1 MLFIIFSKYFKV
13 VILLEKNPNIE
24 DTTEYMSIVAHKQT
38 ALNQLDSLLT
48 YHIEN
53 NNLKKANLLSYWFE
67 DFVKY
72 NLAEETF
79 NPRLLKKYKRGSII
93 KANLGFN
100 IGNEEGGLHYCI
112 VLDKS
117 NALSSG
123 TLTIIPLTSIK
134 ENKKYNSTTLNLGNE
149 IYLNLKNIC
158 DRMSQKLS
166 KEYEDIW
173 KLPAE
178 KVEQFNTDFKYI
190 KKIEKE
196 ISKMKKGSIALVS
209 QITTISKQRIYD
221 PKTSGDILANL
232 RVSNNTLD
240 LIDLKIKELFIK

>member
-1 MLFIIFSKYFKV
+1 ML
-13 VILLEKNPNIE
+13 LLEEKQNTENK
-24 DTTEYMSIVAHKQT
+24 TEYINTVTHKQI

-53 NNLKKANLLSYWFE
+53 NNFKKANLLSYWFE
-67 DFVKY
+67 DFAKY
-72 NLAEETF
+72 NLSEETF
-79 NPRLLKKYKRGSII
+79 NPKLLKKYKRGSII

-100 IGNEEGGLHYCI
+100 VGNEEGGLHYCI

-123 TLTIIPLTSIK
+123 TLTVIPLTSIK
-134 ENKKYNSTTLNLGNE
+134 ENKKYNSTTLNSGNE
-149 IYLNLKNIC
+149 IYLNLKKIC
-158 DRMSQKLS
+158 DNMSQKLS

-173 KLPAE
+173 KLPSE
-178 KVEQFNTDFKYI
+178 KVEQFNLDFKYI
-190 KKIEKE
+190 KKVEKE

-221 PKTSGDILANL
+221 PKTSSDILANL

-240 LIDLKIKELFIK
+240 LIDSKIKELFIK

>member
-1 MLFIIFSKYFKV
+1 MKEVEIIENK
-13 VILLEKNPNIE
+13 
-24 DTTEYMSIVAHKQT
+24 TEYINTIAHKQL

-67 DFVKY
+67 DFAKY
-72 NLAEETF
+72 NLAEDNF
-79 NPRLLKKYKRGSII
+79 NPKLLKKYKRGSII

-100 IGNEEGGLHYCI
+100 VGNEEGGLHYCI

-123 TLTIIPLTSIK
+123 TLTVIPLTSIK
-134 ENKKYNSTTLNLGNE
+134 ENKKYNKSTLNLGNE
-149 IYLNLKNIC
+149 IYINLKKIC
-158 DRMSQKLS
+158 DNMSKKLS
-166 KEYEDIW
+166 MEYEDIW

-190 KKIEKE
+190 KKVEKE
-196 ISKMKKGSIALVS
+196 ILKMKKGSIALVS

-221 PKTSGDILANL
+221 PKTSSDILANL

-240 LIDLKIKELFIK
+240 LIDSKIKELFIK

>member
-1 MLFIIFSKYFKV
+1 M
-13 VILLEKNPNIE
+13 EKNPNTE

-149 IYLNLKNIC
+149 IYLSLKNIC

>member
-1 MLFIIFSKYFKV
+1 MKEVEIIENK
-13 VILLEKNPNIE
+13 
-24 DTTEYMSIVAHKQT
+24 TEYINTIAHKQL

-67 DFVKY
+67 DFAKY
-72 NLAEETF
+72 NLAEDNF
-79 NPRLLKKYKRGSII
+79 NPKLLKKYKRGSII

-100 IGNEEGGLHYCI
+100 VGNEEGGLHYCI

-123 TLTIIPLTSIK
+123 TLTVIPLTSIK
-134 ENKKYNSTTLNLGNE
+134 ENKKYNKSTLNLGNE
-149 IYLNLKNIC
+149 IYINLKKIC
-158 DRMSQKLS
+158 DNMSKKLS
-166 KEYEDIW
+166 MEYEDIW

-190 KKIEKE
+190 KKVEKE
-196 ISKMKKGSIALVS
+196 ILKMKKGSIALVS

-221 PKTSGDILANL
+221 PKTSSDILANL
-232 RVSNNTLD
+232 RVSDNTLD
-240 LIDLKIKELFIK
+240 LIDSKIRELFIK

>member
-1 MLFIIFSKYFKV
+1 ME
-13 VILLEKNPNIE
+13 EKEIVENK
-24 DTTEYMSIVAHKQT
+24 TEYINTIAHKQI

-67 DFVKY
+67 DFAKY
-72 NLAEETF
+72 NLAEENF
-79 NPRLLKKYKRGSII
+79 NPKLMKKYKRGSII

-100 IGNEEGGLHYCI
+100 VGNEEGGLHYCI

-123 TLTIIPLTSIK
+123 TLTVIPLTSIK
-134 ENKKYNSTTLNLGNE
+134 ENKKYNSSTLNLGNE
-149 IYLNLKNIC
+149 IYLNLQKIC
-158 DRMSQKLS
+158 DCMSKKLS

-173 KLPAE
+173 KLPSE

-190 KKIEKE
+190 KKVEKE
-196 ISKMKKGSIALVS
+196 IAKMKKGSIALIS

-221 PKTSGDILANL
+221 PKTSSDILANL

-240 LIDLKIKELFIK
+240 LIDLKIKELFLK

>member
-1 MLFIIFSKYFKV
+1 MEEKHISQSKV
-13 VILLEKNPNIE
+13 
-24 DTTEYMSIVAHKQT
+24 EYINTIAHKQM

-67 DFVKY
+67 DFAKY
-72 NLAEETF
+72 NLAEDNF
-79 NPRLLKKYKRGSII
+79 NPKLLKRYKRGCII

-100 IGNEEGGLHYCI
+100 VGNEEGGLHYCI
-112 VLDKS
+112 VLDKA

-123 TLTIIPLTSIK
+123 TVTVIPLTSIK
-134 ENKKYNSTTLNLGNE
+134 ENKKYNTSTLNLGNE
-149 IYLNLKNIC
+149 IYSNLKKIC
-158 DRMSQKLS
+158 DNMSQKLS

-178 KVEQFNTDFKYI
+178 KVEQFNIDFKYI
-190 KKIEKE
+190 KKVEKE
-196 ISKMKKGSIALVS
+196 IVKMKKGSIALIS

-221 PKTSGDILANL
+221 PKTSSDILANL

-240 LIDLKIKELFIK
+240 LIDSKIKELFLKNE